1 MQYPVIRY
9 RARISGPLL
18 DRIDIYIEAPA
29 LSIRE
34 LQNDKPG
41 ESSAVIRERIQ
52 AARERQLA
60 RFAGTKL
67 TANARMSHAQVRAH
81 VPLDAAL
88 GEMLQHAME
97 QLSLSAR
104 AYTDRDRAE
113 APARQSTGRWSGW
126 QRLFDAVGG
135 KSVRSVP

>member
-60 RFAGTKL
+60 RFAESNAASSRQVPMSGSRSWCTPGPGVGKRWRNSSSHTASRATSDWGSRAMADSISAMVL
-67 TANARMSHAQVRAH
+67 TGANLAGRDGNSRLLKIAH
-81 VPLDAAL
+81 
-88 GEMLQHAME
+88 
-97 QLSLSAR
+97 
-104 AYTDRDRAE
+104 
-113 APARQSTGRWSGW
+113 
-126 QRLFDAVGG
+126 
-135 KSVRSVP
+135 